1 MMDASRSVPVIQP
14 PDEQVEVVH
23 RLTVDVEDWFHA
35 EAQSEAVPRDA
46 WDTQRLRILP
56 NVLAILE
63 LFAEFHVK
71 ATFFF
76 LGWLA
81 DRLPELVRLVA
92 ESGHEIACHSYAHRL
107 VFSMTP
113 EEFVRDTRRAKESL
127 EDASG
132 VAITGYRAPSFSVC
146 PKSSWALK
154 ELIRCGFAYDSSVY
168 PIRHDTY
175 GWPSAPRRPF
185 RVSTDEGSILEF
197 PLTTARLWGQIVPA
211 AGGGYLRLFPLSF
224 TQRVLRA
231 HSASLEEAIVYFH
244 PWEIDPGQP
253 RSTIRGL
260 KKLRHYTNLARMMPK
275 LRTLLAEFSF
285 GPLCESRVWERR
297 VRTYALHSESPSGL
311 IAKE

>member
-1 MMDASRSVPVIQP
+1 MDKSRSAAVKQA
-14 PDEQVEVVH
+14 PDEHVEVVH

-35 EAQSEAVPRDA
+35 EAQSVAVPRDA

-56 NVLAILE
+56 NVLAILD
-63 LFAEFHVK
+63 LFSEFQVK

-76 LGWLA
+76 LGWLC
-81 DRLPELVRLVA
+81 DKLPELVRLVA
-92 ESGHEIACHSYAHRL
+92 DSGHEIACHSYAHRL

-113 EEFVRDTRRAKESL
+113 EEFVRDTQKAKNTL
-127 EDASG
+127 ENAAG

-146 PKSSWALK
+146 PRSAWALQ
-154 ELIRCGFAYDSSVY
+154 ELIRCGFTYDSSVY

-175 GWPSAPRRPF
+175 GWPKAPRRPF

-197 PLTTARLWGQIVPA
+197 PLTTARIWGRIVPA

-231 HSASLEEAIVYFH
+231 HSATGEEAIVYFH

-253 RSTIRGL
+253 RSTIRGIRRF
-260 KKLRHYTNLARMMPK
+260 RHYTNLERMMPK
-275 LRTLLAEFSF
+275 LRTLLGEFSF
-285 GPLCESRVWERR
+285 GPLRESKVWDHR
-297 VRTYALHSESPSGL
+297 VRTYVLNAASPSGL
-311 IAKE
+311 NREE